1 MSFKGL
7 YVAYTVLVAVIESSN
22 AHPRGQ
28 LIEESLPV
36 QFTILVSRNALRVRG
51 MLCGHSPGRAVL
63 KGSVLDVKFFLLRLK
78 LFYFAMESINLVLY
92 LYNFILVP

>member
-1 MSFKGL
+1 
-7 YVAYTVLVAVIESSN
+7 
-22 AHPRGQ
+22 
-28 LIEESLPV
+28 
-36 QFTILVSRNALRVRG
+36 

-63 KGSVLDVKFFLLRLK
+63 KGSVLDVQFFLLRLK